1 MSANLNHPYYR
12 SKPIKSIA
20 ALSKALKLE
29 QDVLLDI
36 TENVADLWKAPFEI
50 KNEKGSSRTVND
62 AKPRLKTLHRRI
74 YSEILSNVIY
84 PGYITGSLKGHDYSS
99 NAAIHTNKLIV
110 ITEDI
115 KGFFPNTTAH
125 LVHEIW
131 QHFFGFSSDVADIL
145 TKLTTKDGCLPQGG
159 VCSSYLA
166 NLAFWDIEG
175 NIYSEFKTEGI
186 EYSRYVDDITISSSL
201 ILSKAD
207 KTKAISTIY
216 GMLIKKGYK
225 PKRSKHEIQTQ
236 TKPMIVT
243 KLMVNDK
250 VSLTNKERN
259 RIRAAVYQ
267 LECRVKD
274 GERGYV
280 VASDITKVSGRIG
293 VLSRFHKVEG
303 DKLKCRVK
311 TLRSILDKCPIHNTT
326 HPSTEII
333 FENSSDPPF

>member
-1 MSANLNHPYYR
+1 MSANPNHPYYNP
-12 SKPIKSIA
+12 KPIKSLA

-29 QDVLLDI
+29 QNALLDI
-36 TENVADLWKAPFEI
+36 VENVANLWKSPFEI
-50 KNEKGSSRTVND
+50 KNEKDSSRTVND
-62 AKPRLKTLHRRI
+62 AKPRLKALHKRI
-74 YSEILSNVIY
+74 YSEILSKVIY
-84 PGYITGSLKGHDYSS
+84 PTYITGSLKGHDYSS
-99 NAAIHTNKLIV
+99 NAAIHTNKSIV
-110 ITEDI
+110 IAEDI

-125 LVHEIW
+125 LVHGIW
-131 QHFFGFSSDVADIL
+131 QHFFGFSSDVADVL

-175 NIYSEFKTEGI
+175 DVYAEFKAGSI
-186 EYSRYVDDITISSSL
+186 EYSRYVDDITISSSQVL
-201 ILSKAD
+201 RNAD

-267 LECRVKD
+267 LECRIKS

-303 DKLKCRVK
+303 NQLKFRVR
-311 TLRSILDKCPIHNTT
+311 TLRGILDKCPIHNTT
-326 HPSTEII
+326 QPSTEII
-333 FENSSDPPF
+333 FENSNDPPF